1 MRHGCRGTPNEHG
14 SIVDAVVVVIGCV
27 GAQHALADEIGR
39 ALRELDIEV
48 ELGDGVGAEH
58 ALAIVGDVSI
68 DSAARVRE
76 LAAGCGRLLAITAS
90 EVELRQGLTLLEAG
104 ACDVIPWSAGASA
117 IAGRLARWV
126 AIDELVTSAV
136 VRGNLVGRG
145 RAWRRVL
152 ERVVELARFTMS
164 SLLLA
169 GESGTGKELVAR
181 LVHTLDARPDKC
193 ELVTVDCTTIV
204 PTLSGSE
211 LFGHERGAYTGATL
225 PRDGAFALADGGTL
239 FLDEVG
245 ELPLPLQ
252 AQLLRVVQER
262 AYKRVGGNEWVRTDF
277 RLICASHRD
286 LAAAVRRGTF
296 RHDLYHRIATW
307 TVQLPSL
314 ADRRE
319 DIPLLA
325 RHFINNDAVHLD
337 RAVEDYLVQRAYPG
351 NVRELRHV
359 VQRLLDRRPLDG
371 PITLGQIPE
380 DERAAVLDAAPA
392 WPDNAFENAIHGA
405 VASNVGLKGLR
416 KTTED
421 LAVRIALALESG
433 SVAGA
438 ARRLGVTE
446 RALQLRQAAWRSGDD
461 GN

>member
-1 MRHGCRGTPNEHG
+1 M
-14 SIVDAVVVVIGCV
+14 VVVIGCV
-27 GAQHALADEIGR
+27 GAQHALADEIVR

-90 EVELRQGLTLLEAG
+90 EVDLRQGLTLLEAG

-181 LVHTLDARPDKC
+181 LVHTLDARPDKR

-325 RHFINNDAVHLD
+325 RHFINNDAVQLD